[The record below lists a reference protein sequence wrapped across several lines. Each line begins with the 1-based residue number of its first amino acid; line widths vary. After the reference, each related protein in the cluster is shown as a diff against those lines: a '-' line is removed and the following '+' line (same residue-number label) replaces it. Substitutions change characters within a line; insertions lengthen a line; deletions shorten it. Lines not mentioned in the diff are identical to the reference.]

1 MSEKESVT
9 SEVSTE
15 SVAEAPAPESASSE
29 SLASEAPASDS
40 MPGWGRRVGL
50 FLTAQT
56 ISMFGSFLVQYAIMW
71 HLTLTTK
78 SGLVL
83 ALAAIFGFLPQA
95 IVSIFAGV
103 WADRVNRKMMIIVA
117 DASIALS
124 TLGLAF
130 LMLSGVDDL
139 WLIFL
144 VMGVRSVGAGIQMPA
159 VSALIPQIVPSDK
172 LMRVNG
178 INSSIQ
184 SAMGLLAPVAAA
196 AVYANMSLVPIF
208 FIDVVTA
215 VIGISL
221 FAFIPVPSLER
232 VNAADKPTYFAD
244 LKDGMNYI
252 FTHDLVRWVMGIF
265 AVVFLLAVAP
275 SNLSPLLIA
284 RNFGSEVWMLTV
296 AEILFS
302 VGMALGGVLLATFA
316 AKVNKISL
324 IIGTSVAFGFLS
336 MAMGFAP
343 NIYVFY
349 VLFFIIGLIV
359 PSFFT
364 SAMTTLQETVEP
376 ERQGRVFGFVG
387 IVISVAMPIGMS
399 VLGPLA
405 DVFAVENLLVASG
418 LTMIIA
424 VSLAVLLP
432 AGRRAVAA
440 ARASSEEPKSE
451 QTQEDQPAG

>member
-1 MSEKESVT
+1 MSEKEEIASESGAPAAEAV
-9 SEVSTE
+9 SEV
-15 SVAEAPAPESASSE
+15 
-29 SLASEAPASDS
+29 PASQT
-40 MPGWGRRVGL
+40 MPGWARRVGL

-56 ISMFGSFLVQYAIMW
+56 ISVFGSFLVQYAIMW

-78 SGLVL
+78 SGVVL

-103 WADRVNRKMMIIVA
+103 WADRVNRKIMIIAA
-117 DASIALS
+117 DASIALA

-130 LMLSGVDDL
+130 LMLSGISDL

-144 VMGVRSVGAGIQMPA
+144 VMAVRSVGAGVQMPA
-159 VSALIPQIVPSDK
+159 VSAVIPQIVPADK
-172 LMRVNG
+172 LMRING

-184 SAMGLLAPVAAA
+184 SVIGLLAPVAAA
-196 AVYANMSLVPIF
+196 AVYANMSIVPIF

-215 VIGISL
+215 IIGISI
-221 FAFIPVPSLER
+221 FSFIRVPSLER
-232 VNAADKPTYFAD
+232 VSAEDKPSYFAD

-275 SNLSPLLIA
+275 SNLSPLFIA
-284 RNFGSEVWMLTV
+284 RNFGSEVWKLTV
-296 AEILFS
+296 AEVLFS
-302 VGMALGGVLLATFA
+302 IGMALGGVALATFA
-316 AKVNKISL
+316 SKVNKISL
-324 IIGTSVAFGFLS
+324 IIATSISFGFLS
-336 MAMGFAP
+336 IAMGLSP
-343 NIYVFY
+343 NLIVFY
-349 VLFFIIGLIV
+349 ALFFVIGLIV

-405 DVFAVENLLVASG
+405 DVFPVENLLVASG
-418 LTMIIA
+418 VAMIIA
-424 VSLAVLLP
+424 VGLAVSLP

-440 ARASSEEPKSE
+440 ARASTKTSS
-451 QTQEDQPAG
+451 QTPADQPVG